1 MRALVFE
8 APAPDATRS
17 RVVEIA
23 VPEPGPGQVS
33 IDVRHAGV
41 NFKDIMARRGDPGYA
56 MHWPFVPGLEIAGT
70 VRSLGRGVSDLEVG
84 QVVAAFTGAGG
95 LAEVAVAECALVV
108 PVPDEVTLEV
118 AAATPGALV
127 TATLLLEDL
136 GRLRPGDTVL
146 LHGASG
152 GVGQA
157 VARLARAAGAG
168 LVLGT
173 VGNEARIESALELG
187 YDQVLA
193 RGHTV
198 AEAVLEAAG
207 GRGADVIL
215 DPQGTTLLDVDLAVA
230 APGARII
237 LFGNATGAP
246 LDPLPPLERLLAGNL
261 SLGGF
266 SLAALAKTAPER
278 VAVALRAVLDRLA
291 AGELAFRVTTVLGL
305 ERAPAAHE
313 ALAEGR
319 ARHKQ
324 IVSITPEALRGTARQ
339 GSTDGF
345 LARSGR

>member
-1 MRALVFE
+1 M
-8 APAPDATRS
+8 
-17 RVVEIA
+17 VEIA

-33 IDVRHAGV
+33 IDIRHAGV

-56 MHWPFVPGLEIAGT
+56 THWPFVPGLEIAGS
-70 VRSLGRGVSDLEVG
+70 VRSVGRGVSDLKVG
-84 QVVAAFTGAGG
+84 QAVAAFTGAGG
-95 LAEVAVAECALVV
+95 LAEVAVAERALVV
-108 PVPDEVTLEV
+108 PVPDGVTLDV

-157 VARLARAAGAG
+157 VARLTRAAGAG

-173 VGNEARIESALELG
+173 VGNKARIETALELG

-193 RGHTV
+193 RDRTL
-198 AEAVLEAAG
+198 AEAVLEATG

-215 DPQGTTLLDVDLAVA
+215 DPQGTTLLDVDLEVA
-230 APGARII
+230 APGARIV
-237 LFGNATGAP
+237 LFGNASGAP

-261 SLGGF
+261 SLAGF
-266 SLAALAKTAPER
+266 SLAVLAKTAPER
-278 VAVALRAVLDRLA
+278 VAGALRAALERLA
-291 AGELAFRVTTVLGL
+291 AGELAFDVTTVLGL
-305 ERAPAAHE
+305 ERAPEAHQ

-319 ARHKQ
+319 VRHKQ
-324 IVSITPEALRGTARQ
+324 IVSITSEACAAPPRRRQ
-339 GSTDGF
+339 RRIPRKGAVDE
-345 LARSGR
+345 